1 MKGLGPLL
9 WALFV
14 TCLILA
20 LAYWFTRHVVGTM
33 AGGKLTRGKLARGR
47 RITVLE
53 QVPVGKDQRL
63 LLVRVGEQLYLFGAA
78 PGGFTNLGEV
88 PQELLDED
96 QNTTGSNSTGTLSE
110 NFAQA
115 LRRVLEQRKR

>member
-1 MKGLGPLL
+1 MKELGPLL

-20 LAYWFTRHVVGTM
+20 LPTGYRYVVGKP
-33 AGGKLTRGKLARGR
+33 AGGRLGRGR
-47 RITVLE
+47 YITVLE
-53 QVPVGKDQRL
+53 QISVGKDQRL
-63 LLVRVGEQLYLFGAA
+63 LLVKVGERLYLYGAA

-88 PQELLDED
+88 PQELLDDEEI
-96 QNTTGSNSTGTLSE
+96 TPGSKSNAAGSE

>member
-1 MKGLGPLL
+1 MKELGPLL

-20 LAYWFTRHVVGTM
+20 LAYWFTRHVVGNM
-33 AGGKLTRGKLARGR
+33 AGGRLGRGR
-47 RITVLE
+47 HITVLE
-53 QVPVGKDQRL
+53 QIPVGKDQRL
-63 LLVRVGEQLYLFGAA
+63 LLVKVGERLYLYGAA
-78 PGGFTNLGEV
+78 PGGFTNLGEI
-88 PQELLDED
+88 PQELLDDEE
-96 QNTTGSNSTGTLSE
+96 NTPGSKSNAAISE